1 MTIKLSTSQ
10 SAAWKLAER
19 QMRNWELSR
28 QQKPPSAADAQQPE
42 VQTFVAIS
50 RQVGAGGHEIAE
62 RVGELLGW
70 PVFDRQ
76 ILDLM
81 AGEDEMRRRLY
92 QALDERDVNWLEEMV
107 RMMGPEGPTRMDYFH
122 RLVEVVLALA
132 RKSHG
137 IFLGRAADL
146 ILPSALGLRVR
157 IIAPLAWRL
166 ERFAQSNQISENEA
180 KSRITELES
189 ERAALI
195 RRHFHVSP
203 DDSERYDLV
212 LNRERWTVD
221 GLAQLIVAA
230 ARVKGVIPSR

>member
-1 MTIKLSTSQ
+1 MAIKLSTSQ
-10 SAAWKLAER
+10 PSIWKLAER
-19 QMRNWELSR
+19 QMRNWELTR
-28 QQKPPSAADAQQPE
+28 QQQPPPAVDVQKPDVE
-42 VQTFVAIS
+42 TFVAIS
-50 RQVGAGGHEIAE
+50 RQFGAGGHEVAE

-76 ILDLM
+76 ILELM

-146 ILPSALGLRVR
+146 ILPGALGLRVR
-157 IIAPLAWRL
+157 VIAPLKWRI
-166 ERFAQSNQISENEA
+166 ERFAKANQVSEDEA
-180 KSRITELES
+180 KSRITAMET

-203 DDSERYDLV
+203 DDPDRYDLV
-212 LNRERWTVD
+212 LNRERWTPD
-221 GLAQLIVAA
+221 GLAQVIVVA
-230 ARVKGVIPSR
+230 ARVKGVIPAR

>member
-10 SAAWKLAER
+10 PAAWKLAER

-28 QQKPPSAADAQQPE
+28 QQKPPPVADVKTPDVE
-42 VQTFVAIS
+42 TFVAIS
-50 RQVGAGGHEIAE
+50 RQFGAAGHEVAE
-62 RVGELLGW
+62 RVGALLGW

-76 ILDLM
+76 ILELM
-81 AGEDEMRRRLY
+81 AGEDEMRHRLY

-107 RMMGPEGPTRMDYFH
+107 RMMGPEGPARMDYFH
-122 RLVEVVLALA
+122 RLIEVVLALA

-146 ILPSALGLRVR
+146 ILPGALGLRVR
-157 IIAPLAWRL
+157 VIAPLTWRI
-166 ERFAQSNQISENEA
+166 ERFAKANQVTEDEA
-180 KSRITELES
+180 KSRIKQMEA

-203 DDSERYDLV
+203 DDPDRYDLV
-212 LNRERWTVD
+212 LNRERWTAD
-221 GLAQLIVAA
+221 GLAQVIVDA